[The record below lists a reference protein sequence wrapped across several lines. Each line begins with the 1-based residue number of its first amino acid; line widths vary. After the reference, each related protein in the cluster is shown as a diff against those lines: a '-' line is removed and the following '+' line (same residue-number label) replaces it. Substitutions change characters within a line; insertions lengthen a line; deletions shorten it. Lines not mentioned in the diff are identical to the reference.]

1 LRYETHLNEVLRKD
15 LEKCLDARDKIYSEQ
30 AEFIALRH
38 SIAAIRNAE
47 LSDREPLKT
56 RVDLGCNFYCEA
68 EVADPKTIMMSIG
81 MGFYVQMSLD
91 EALAYISKR
100 DAALTEE
107 AELLTKQT
115 TSIKANIK
123 LVIAGLR
130 ELQSISVQESRPPL
144 RDIFA

>member
-1 LRYETHLNEVLRKD
+1 MN
-15 LEKCLDARDKIYSEQ
+15 CL
-30 AEFIALRH
+30 
-38 SIAAIRNAE
+38 
-47 LSDREPLKT
+47 
-56 RVDLGCNFYCEA
+56 
-68 EVADPKTIMMSIG
+68 
-81 MGFYVQMSLD
+81 YVTD
-91 EALAYISKR
+91 DFSKR

-144 RDIFA
+144 RDIFAWTNTEPK